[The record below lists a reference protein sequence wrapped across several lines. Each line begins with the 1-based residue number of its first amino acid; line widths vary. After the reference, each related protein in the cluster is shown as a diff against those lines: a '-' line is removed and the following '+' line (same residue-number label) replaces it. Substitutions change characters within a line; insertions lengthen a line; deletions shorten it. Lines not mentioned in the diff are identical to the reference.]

1 MSSKIAAEVAAAAVV
16 VVREYDEETD
26 KRDVEEMERECDETG
41 PPGKPLMVS
50 DLLGDPVRRVRH
62 FPCHTMLVAEYGEG
76 RKMVGVVRGCVK
88 TVTRGNSIYVKLAY
102 VLGLR
107 VSPSHRYFLFLFCF

>member
-41 PPGKPLMVS
+41 PHGKPVMVS

-62 FPCHTMLVAEYGEG
+62 FPCHTMLVNHILTSSTYQ
-76 RKMVGVVRGCVK
+76 KILHN
-88 TVTRGNSIYVKLAY
+88 TSTI
-102 VLGLR
+102 
-107 VSPSHRYFLFLFCF
+107 